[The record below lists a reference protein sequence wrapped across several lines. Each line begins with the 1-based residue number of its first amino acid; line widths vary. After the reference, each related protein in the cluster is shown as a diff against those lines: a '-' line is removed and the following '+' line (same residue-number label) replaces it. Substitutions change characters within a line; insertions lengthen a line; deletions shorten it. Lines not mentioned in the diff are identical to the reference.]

1 MSRRFSSLL
10 AAFAVIL
17 LLSLAGV
24 AVAAL
29 VVVDAEKAKIT
40 ASRPDRDAV
49 EGLWSVYQNWDPMP
63 KQAQRYRIAIV
74 RNNHGIFKEAKYL
87 GVVLCDKEGCTKG
100 EVKLLL
106 TPTGKKNEFQATWR
120 TGKGDA
126 KGIVRLEADEKG
138 VSDAVIDLNALKIQ
152 GHIIVKWLVR
162 IPENK

>member
-1 MSRRFSSLL
+1 MQRRFILL
-10 AAFAVIL
+10 IAAFSVVL
-17 LLSLAGV
+17 LLSLAGA
-24 AVAAL
+24 AVAAP

-120 TGKGDA
+120 TGKGTA
-126 KGIVRLEADEKG
+126 KGLGRLEADEAKTPD
-138 VSDAVIDLNALKIQ
+138 SVIDLRALKIQ
-152 GHIIVKWLVR
+152 GHILVKWLVR